1 LYKNF
6 IKPYYKTLL
15 SILWFAFTFSLVMW
29 WWVFLLRKLGN
40 TVASHRMFTWEGSI
54 LMAAIFLGGVALI
67 VFSYRDTKRH
77 LRLSFFFSTFSHD
90 IKTSIARLRLQAE
103 VLEEELEN
111 NSSPI
116 LKRLINDIHRLDLQL
131 ENSLLLTNLEDSP
144 LLFEKVS
151 LADLF
156 STLKI
161 EFTDLN
167 IEVGHEAYL
176 QGDRRALLSVFRNL
190 LQNAVIHGKATSVR
204 LQVKALSNKNLEIL
218 VQDNGSG
225 FKGTM
230 GKLGSEILVSKSAHG
245 NGIGLLLTKR
255 LLQKMRGDVRFESRD
270 NAGFCSRIT
279 MEGQLS

>member
-1 LYKNF
+1 MYKNF
-6 IKPYYKTLL
+6 LKPYYKTLL

-29 WWVFLLRKLGN
+29 WWVFLLQKMGN
-40 TVASHRMFTWEGSI
+40 TDASHRMFTWEGSI
-54 LMAAIFLGGVALI
+54 LIAAIFLGGFALI
-67 VFSYRDTKRH
+67 LFSYRDQKRH
-77 LRLSFFFSTFSHD
+77 LRLRFFFSTFSHD

-103 VLEEELEN
+103 VLEEDLQSS
-111 NSSPI
+111 SSPI

-144 LLFEKVS
+144 LLFQKVALS
-151 LADLF
+151 DLF

-167 IEVGHEAYL
+167 IELDRDASL

-190 LQNAVIHGKATSVR
+190 LQNAVIHGQATSVR
-204 LQVKALSNKNLEIL
+204 LQVQALSDKNLEIL

-225 FKGTM
+225 FQGAI
-230 GKLGSEILVSKSAHG
+230 GKLGSEILVSTSSHG

-255 LLQKMRGDVRFESRD
+255 LLQKMRGNVRFESR
-270 NAGFCSRIT
+270 AQQGFCSRIT
-279 MEGQLS
+279 LEGQLS